1 MAVSICLR
9 GFVCNVCHEDTFEAS
24 EEMPGLPVADAQ
36 ERTRPHGPAALAVR
50 WMQADRRHQE
60 QHQTAPH
67 PVGGVPGLAA
77 RGRAAAQ
84 TPGERAQL
92 PQTRGLV
99 LAARAA
105 HPPRW
110 RGAPRGHGRRHLR
123 ERLVPADG
131 DRRRGRRG
139 ARLAMVRKGEHSRLQ
154 GAVRAVG
161 PSRRARMRRHERH
174 SQGARKSGRTRGS
187 NDVWCTCNA
196 TPGPT

>member
-1 MAVSICLR
+1 
-9 GFVCNVCHEDTFEAS
+9 
-24 EEMPGLPVADAQ
+24 MPGPRAADAQ
-36 ERTRPHGPAALAVR
+36 ERARPKRPAALAVR
-50 WMQADRRHQE
+50 HLQGDDDRHHRVTEPRVH
-60 QHQTAPH
+60 TACL
-67 PVGGVPGLAA
+67 PGLAA
-77 RGRAAAQ
+77 RSRAPAAA
-84 TPGERAQL
+84 GMRRAYL
-92 PQTRGLV
+92 PTTQRMV
-99 LAARAA
+99 LGPRTA

-139 ARLAMVRKGEHSRLQ
+139 ARLAMVHKGEHSRLQ